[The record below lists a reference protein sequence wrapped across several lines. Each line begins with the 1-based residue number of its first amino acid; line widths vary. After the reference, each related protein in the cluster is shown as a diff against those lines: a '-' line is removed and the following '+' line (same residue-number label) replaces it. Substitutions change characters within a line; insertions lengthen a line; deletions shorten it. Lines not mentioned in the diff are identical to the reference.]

1 MINGPSYYQHKLPRR
16 PATGGHGQQEK
27 FVGLGSF
34 LAFFSA
40 RVLRGGPKALVQLTA
55 CFAAM
60 VLLTKLLAGGRN
72 YGRGGGWS
80 WQKAGSG
87 VDDDDD
93 GSVAGGLR
101 IVVFGESDV
110 ATPAHLQLNAESRS
124 WTEILCDEV
133 GCPSKKCAVRV
144 EN

>member
-1 MINGPSYYQHKLPRR
+1 MINGPSYYQYKLPRR
-16 PATGGHGQQEK
+16 SAPGGMHGQQEK

-60 VLLTKLLAGGRN
+60 VLLTKLLPGGRN
-72 YGRGGGWS
+72 YARGGWG
-80 WQKAGSG
+80 WQKSGSG

-93 GSVAGGLR
+93 GSVPGGLR

-110 ATPAHLQLNAESRS
+110 ATPARLSDEDRESRS
-124 WTEILCDEV
+124 WTEILCEEV
-133 GCPSKKCAVRV
+133 DCPSRDVAP
-144 EN
+144 